1 MGTVFPHVC
10 TTNRDL
16 KRAEI
21 HLENPRRDCTCLQ
34 LPTNIQIKRKKCPIP
49 PPRRNAYMRIDS
61 LSVWKM
67 PVEMQSTL
75 DDENWTDLLRFVAAR
90 IRRRR
95 PPPVVR
101 LRRRDPEAAP
111 PRGYPPPPRS
121 WSRPTSRFALR
132 RRGLETAH
140 LADRLRRRDPE
151 TPPRGFPPPV
161 EALLSK
167 QTNGKKSPS
176 VCSVT

>member
-1 MGTVFPHVC
+1 VEKEPRRPQLCTANRDLKRAEIHTTAQPYPNTGTIFPHVC

-16 KRAEI
+16 KCAEI

-34 LPTNIQIKRKKCPIP
+34 LPTNAQIKRKKCPP
-49 PPRRNAYMRIDS
+49 SPRRNAYMRIDS

-75 DDENWTDLLRFVAAR
+75 ADENCTDLRFVAAR

-101 LRRRDPEAAP
+101 LRRGDLEAAP
-111 PRGYPPPPRS
+111 PRGYPPPPRA

-132 RRGLETAH
+132 RRGLETA
-140 LADRLRRRDPE
+140 
-151 TPPRGFPPPV
+151 PPRGSPPPTG
-161 EALLSK
+161 S
-167 QTNGKKSPS
+167 
-176 VCSVT
+176 